1 MKLNARDQ
9 LLLVIVLVACLW
21 LAGIMYLIIPA
32 KDKLK
37 ADKATLEEK
46 ITERD
51 SKKAQVEKDKTLR
64 EDIQAAY
71 DKAVETSSIFYPR
84 MIQNAAAT
92 EMQSKFNVDGDEDEQ
107 EIKNTNLSVS
117 EISSAN
123 LTQYVYGADAVNA
136 TLDELIQQ
144 VDGTEEGVVVSKRVF
159 ALTCY
164 TFSYDFSAT
173 KEDCIKFM
181 ENLLSNDHKSLVL
194 DSFEIASVG
203 DNEDDTEWSGSMSL
217 TLYMVPNLPT
227 PEEVDARGKAA
238 LTDAE
243 ASNETVDA
251 VEE

>member
-37 ADKATLEEK
+37 ADKATLEEM

-107 EIKNTNLSVS
+107 EIKNT
-117 EISSAN
+117 
-123 LTQYVYGADAVNA
+123 
-136 TLDELIQQ
+136 
-144 VDGTEEGVVVSKRVF
+144 K
-159 ALTCY
+159 
-164 TFSYDFSAT
+164 
-173 KEDCIKFM
+173 K
-181 ENLLSNDHKSLVL
+181 
-194 DSFEIASVG
+194 
-203 DNEDDTEWSGSMSL
+203 
-217 TLYMVPNLPT
+217 LP
-227 PEEVDARGKAA
+227 
-238 LTDAE
+238 LH
-243 ASNETVDA
+243 
-251 VEE
+251 